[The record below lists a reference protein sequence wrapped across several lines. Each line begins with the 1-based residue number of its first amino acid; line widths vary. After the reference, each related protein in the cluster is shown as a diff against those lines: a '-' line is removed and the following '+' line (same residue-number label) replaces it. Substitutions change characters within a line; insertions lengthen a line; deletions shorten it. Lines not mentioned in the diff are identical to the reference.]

1 MCFVHYLIRSVQI
14 VYFIVARFCP
24 DITINGCLFVG
35 YSLTPRADV
44 GAAVGDAE
52 LLDGRAAAWAGLT
65 FAAKDARKRE
75 VATTFAFG
83 IDVVFVG
90 AAALLQRQVED
101 VFDPVTKNLE
111 FGIWNIADESC
122 GVNLSGPQRFIGV
135 DIADAGHDRLVEQRG
150 FDTGIF
156 AALETL
162 VQNLWRKIIFKW
174 LGPKALHEVNVW
186 YFYAQ
191 YEPHPA
197 KLS

>member
-44 GAAVGDAE
+44 GAAAGDAE
-52 LLDGRAAAWAGLT
+52 FLDGCATARTGLS

-90 AAALLQRQVED
+90 AAALLQRQIED
-101 VFDPVTKNLE
+101 VFDLVTKNLE

-122 GVNLSGPQRFIGV
+122 RMNLGGPQRFIGV
-135 DIADAGHDRLVEQRG
+135 DVTDASDDRLVEQRG
-150 FDTGIF
+150 FDAGIF

-162 VQNLWRKIIFKW
+162 VQNLWREIIFKW
-174 LGPKALHEVNVW
+174 LGPKPFHEVDLG
-186 YFYAQ
+186 Y
-191 YEPHPA
+191 
-197 KLS
+197 